1 MPDAVPGLELGFG
14 DDCALLRSPYPLAVT
29 TDMLVDGVHFSLD
42 YMTFEE
48 IGFRAMAANLS
59 DLAAMGASPAFG
71 LLSLGLPAGDS
82 AQVEQLL
89 QGMLG
94 LAARHGLI
102 LVGGDTVKAP
112 LLTIN
117 LCLLGRIEHTPL
129 KRSLAKVGHSIWL
142 TGPLGLSGAGLY
154 CLRNHMS
161 QEGAWQSLIAAHKKP
176 VPRVEAGLVLARS
189 GIAGGV
195 MDISDGLATDLARM
209 CQSSHVGATVK
220 AEALP
225 LSETLLALARIT
237 GQDPLQWALRGGE
250 DFELLFT
257 CTPAVE
263 SQLAAQLRQTGLNPI
278 KIGRVNAAP
287 GVFLQKQNQ
296 CHKIDFQG
304 FDHFA

>member
-1 MPDAVPGLELGFG
+1 MPGAALGLQLGFG
-14 DDCALLRSPYPLAVT
+14 DDCALLQSPYPLAVT
-29 TDMLVDGVHFSLD
+29 TDMLVEGVHFSPD

-59 DLAAMGASPAFG
+59 DLAAMGANPAFA
-71 LLSLGLPAGDS
+71 LLSLGVPACNG
-82 AQVEQLL
+82 AQIEQLL
-89 QGMLG
+89 HGMLSLAAEHG
-94 LAARHGLI
+94 LA

-117 LCLLGRIEHTPL
+117 LCLIGRIEHTPL

-142 TGPLGLSGAGLY
+142 TGPLGVSGAGLY
-154 CLRNHMS
+154 CLRNRMP

-189 GIAGGV
+189 GAAGGV

-209 CQSSHVGATVK
+209 CQAARVGATVE

-225 LSETLLALARIT
+225 LSATLLELARIT
-237 GQDPLQWALRGGE
+237 CQDPLQWALQGGE

-257 CTPAVE
+257 CVPAVE
-263 SQLAAQLRQTGLNPI
+263 NQLAAQLRKTGLNPV
-278 KIGRVNAAP
+278 KIGRINAAP